1 MAQSLVYGVRVP
13 ELSRIVSSA
22 KRVTRKQPRL
32 PNHVAITAAPKSE
45 PSKLK
50 IESSECRVPLSQV
63 VSDCTKRWFQDT
75 LNEAKAG
82 DSAMQLLLADMY
94 FNGYGVP
101 IDPQKGNAWIN
112 KASRSKKSVRKASD
126 IHIGYRTS
134 DSDSY
139 KLEKEANFEG

>member
-101 IDPQKGNAWIN
+101 IDPQKGTEQVIQ
-112 KASRSKKSVRKASD
+112 
-126 IHIGYRTS
+126 IHINWRK
-134 DSDSY
+134 
-139 KLEKEANFEG
+139 KLILRANSSP

>member
-101 IDPQKGNAWIN
+101 IDPQKVHFFIIINLNHWISIELIARM
-112 KASRSKKSVRKASD
+112 KSKDK
-126 IHIGYRTS
+126 
-134 DSDSY
+134 
-139 KLEKEANFEG
+139 KLSKCTFRL